1 MGGGG
6 SQTVNQN
13 INMKALTSITNE
25 SMNKIQ
31 ETNENSLTNVQ
42 SLDVELYDIVN
53 CPITMKQT
61 IESKFVA
68 TTESMIQAVQSSQTE
83 LTNEL
88 KAQASAALDK
98 ATQAGNFQF
107 GDRQNANI
115 NIDQEIESIVSN
127 KLSSEV
133 LKKTINSS
141 SNMQDGKLRLYGYT
155 CEKGLTGEQAQG
167 LMISQNIRASFAA
180 AAITRSLTEAL
191 SHSQVVN
198 QLSAS
203 ADADLK
209 TENKGVADIVDS
221 IGNAFTGPLK
231 YAMMISAVCCGLCVI
246 MLIVLGMSGGGQQ
259 AISKGQVPN
268 MIRAANAATRGRGAA
283 PGMGKYGKYGKFGK
297 YSKFAARQ

>member
-13 INMKALTSITNE
+13 INMKALTNITNS

-31 ETNENSLTNVQ
+31 ETNENRLTNVQ
-42 SLDVELYDIVN
+42 SLNVELHDIVN
-53 CPITMKQT
+53 CPVSMEQT

-68 TTESMIQAVQSSQTE
+68 TTESMITAVQASQTE

-98 ATQAGNFQF
+98 STQAGNFQF

-115 NIDQEIESIVSN
+115 NINNEIEAIVSN
-127 KLSSEV
+127 QLSTET
-133 LKKTINSS
+133 LKDTINSS
-141 SNMQDGKLRLYGYT
+141 SNMQDGVLKMYGYT
-155 CEKGLTGEQAQG
+155 CESASEAQG

-191 SHSQVVN
+191 SHSKVIN
-198 QLSAS
+198 DISAS

-221 IGNAFTGPLK
+221 IGNIFMGPMK

-246 MLIVLGMSGGGQQ
+246 LLIVLGMSGGGQQ
-259 AISKGQVPN
+259 AIAKGQVPN
-268 MIRAANAATRGRGAA
+268 MIKAANAATRGRGPA
-283 PGMGKYGKYGKFGK
+283 PGTGKYGEFGKFGKYGKFAK
-297 YSKFAARQ
+297 K

>member
-13 INMKALTSITNE
+13 INMKALTNITNS

-31 ETNENSLTNVQ
+31 ETNENRLTNVQ
-42 SLDVELYDIVN
+42 SLNVELHDIVN
-53 CPITMKQT
+53 CPVSMEQT

-68 TTESMIQAVQSSQTE
+68 TTESMITAVQASQAE

-98 ATQAGNFQF
+98 STQAGNFQF

-115 NIDQEIESIVSN
+115 NINNEIEAIVSN
-127 KLSSEV
+127 QLSTET
-133 LKKTINSS
+133 LKDTINSS
-141 SNMQDGKLRLYGYT
+141 SNMQDGVLKMYGYT
-155 CEKGLTGEQAQG
+155 CESASEAQG

-191 SHSQVVN
+191 SHSKVIN
-198 QLSAS
+198 DISAS

-221 IGNAFTGPLK
+221 IGNIFMGPMK

-246 MLIVLGMSGGGQQ
+246 LLIVLGMSGGGQQ
-259 AISKGQVPN
+259 AIAKGQVPN
-268 MIRAANAATRGRGAA
+268 MIKAANAATRGRGPA
-283 PGMGKYGKYGKFGK
+283 PGTGKYGEFGKFGKYGKFAK
-297 YSKFAARQ
+297 K

>member
-13 INMKALTSITNE
+13 INMKALTNITNS

-31 ETNENSLTNVQ
+31 ETNENRLTNVQ
-42 SLDVELYDIVN
+42 SLNVELHDIVN
-53 CPITMKQT
+53 CPVSMEQT

-68 TTESMIQAVQSSQTE
+68 TTESMITAVQASQAE

-98 ATQAGNFQF
+98 STQAGNFQF

-115 NIDQEIESIVSN
+115 NINQEIEAIVSN
-127 KLSSEV
+127 QLSTET
-133 LKKTINSS
+133 LKNTINSS
-141 SNMQDGKLRLYGYT
+141 SNMQDGVLKMYGYT
-155 CEKGLTGEQAQG
+155 CESASEAQG

-191 SHSQVVN
+191 SHSKVIN
-198 QLSAS
+198 DISAS

-221 IGNAFTGPLK
+221 IGNIFMGPMK

-246 MLIVLGMSGGGQQ
+246 LLIVLGMSGGGQQ
-259 AISKGQVPN
+259 AIAKGQVPN
-268 MIRAANAATRGRGAA
+268 MIKAANAATRGRGAA
-283 PGMGKYGKYGKFGK
+283 PGTGKYGEFGKFGKYGKFAK
-297 YSKFAARQ
+297 K

>member
-13 INMKALTSITNE
+13 INMKALTSITNS

-31 ETNENSLTNVQ
+31 ETNENRLTNVQ
-42 SLDVELYDIVN
+42 SLNVKLYDIVN
-53 CPITMKQT
+53 CPISMEQT

-68 TTESMIQAVQSSQTE
+68 TTESMIQAVQASQAE

-98 ATQAGNFQF
+98 STQAGNFQF

-115 NIDQEIESIVSN
+115 NINQEIESIVSN
-127 KLSSEV
+127 QLSTET

-141 SNMQDGKLRLYGYT
+141 SNMQDGNLEVYGYT
-155 CEKGLTGEQAQG
+155 CESDSEAQG

-191 SHSQVVN
+191 SHSKVIN
-198 QLSAS
+198 DISAS

-221 IGNAFTGPLK
+221 IGNIFMGPMK

-246 MLIVLGMSGGGQQ
+246 LLIVLGMSGGGQQ
-259 AISKGQVPN
+259 AIAKGQVPN
-268 MIRAANAATRGRGAA
+268 MIKAANAATRGRGAA
-283 PGMGKYGKYGKFGK
+283 PGTGKYGEFGKFGKYGKFAK
-297 YSKFAARQ
+297 K

>member
-13 INMKALTSITNE
+13 INTKVLTNITNS

-31 ETNENSLTNVQ
+31 ETNENRLTNVQ
-42 SLDVELYDIVN
+42 SLNVELHDIVN
-53 CPITMKQT
+53 CPVSMEQT

-68 TTESMIQAVQSSQTE
+68 TTESMIKAVQASQTE

-115 NIDQEIESIVSN
+115 NINNEIEAIVSN
-127 KLSSEV
+127 QLSTET

-141 SNMQDGKLRLYGYT
+141 SNMQDGVLKMYGYT
-155 CEKGLTGEQAQG
+155 CESASEAQG

-191 SHSQVVN
+191 SHSKVVN
-198 QLSAS
+198 DISAS
-203 ADADLK
+203 ADADL
-209 TENKGVADIVDS
+209 TSENTGVADIVDS
-221 IGNAFTGPLK
+221 IGNIFMGPMK

-246 MLIVLGMSGGGQQ
+246 LLIVLGMSGGGQQ
-259 AISKGQVPN
+259 AIAKGQVPN
-268 MIRAANAATRGRGAA
+268 MIKAANAATRGRGPA
-283 PGMGKYGKYGKFGK
+283 PGTGKYGEFGKFGKYGKFAK
-297 YSKFAARQ
+297 K

>member
-13 INMKALTSITNE
+13 INMKALTNITNS

-31 ETNENSLTNVQ
+31 ETNENRLTNVQ
-42 SLDVELYDIVN
+42 SLNVELHDIVN
-53 CPITMKQT
+53 CPVSMEQT

-68 TTESMIQAVQSSQTE
+68 TTESMITAVQASQAE

-98 ATQAGNFQF
+98 STQAGNFQF

-115 NIDQEIESIVSN
+115 NINQEIEAIVSN
-127 KLSSEV
+127 QLSTET
-133 LKKTINSS
+133 LKNTINSS
-141 SNMQDGKLRLYGYT
+141 SNMQDGVLKMYGYT
-155 CEKGLTGEQAQG
+155 CESASEAQG

-191 SHSQVVN
+191 SHSKVIN
-198 QLSAS
+198 DISAS

-221 IGNAFTGPLK
+221 IGNIFMGPMK

-246 MLIVLGMSGGGQQ
+246 LLIVLGMSGGGQQ
-259 AISKGQVPN
+259 AIAKGQVPN
-268 MIRAANAATRGRGAA
+268 MIKAANAATRGRGPA
-283 PGMGKYGKYGKFGK
+283 PGTGKYGEFGKFGKYGKFAK
-297 YSKFAARQ
+297 K

>member
-13 INMKALTSITNE
+13 IDMKALTKITNT
-25 SMNKIQ
+25 SLNKIQ
-31 ETNENSLTNVQ
+31 ETNENRLTNVQ
-42 SLDVELYDIVN
+42 SLNVELHDIVN
-53 CPITMKQT
+53 CPVSMEQT

-68 TTESMIQAVQSSQTE
+68 TTESMITAVQASQTE

-98 ATQAGNFQF
+98 STQAGNFQF

-115 NIDQEIESIVSN
+115 NINQEIEAIVEN
-127 KLSSEV
+127 QLSTET

-141 SNMQDGKLRLYGYT
+141 SNMQDGVLKMYGYT
-155 CEKGLTGEQAQG
+155 CESASEAQG

-191 SHSQVVN
+191 SHSKVIN
-198 QLSAS
+198 DISAS
-203 ADADLK
+203 ADADL
-209 TENKGVADIVDS
+209 TSENTGVADIVDS
-221 IGNAFTGPLK
+221 IGNIFMGPMK

-246 MLIVLGMSGGGQQ
+246 LLIVLGMSGGGQQ
-259 AISKGQVPN
+259 AIAKGQVPN
-268 MIRAANAATRGRGAA
+268 MIKAANAATRGRGPA
-283 PGMGKYGKYGKFGK
+283 PGTGKYGEFGKFGKYGKFAK
-297 YSKFAARQ
+297 K